1 MCHLIVMQ
9 KYNSSLFFQI
19 VKDMLKLF
27 RGILNKKHYS
37 VLHLVYFV
45 FQNKNCRKTNDYVPN
60 QKI

>member
-27 RGILNKKHYS
+27 RDILNKNHYS
-37 VLHLVYFV
+37 ASCLSIFV
-45 FQNKNCRKTNDYVPN
+45 FQNKNCQKNNN
-60 QKI
+60 Q

>member
-37 VLHLVYFV
+37 VSCLSTFV
-45 FQNKNCRKTNDYVPN
+45 FQNKNCQKNNN
-60 QKI
+60 Q

>member
-19 VKDMLKLF
+19 VKDVLKLF
-27 RGILNKKHYS
+27 REILNKKHYS
-37 VLHLVYFV
+37 VSYLTTFV
-45 FQNKNCRKTNDYVPN
+45 FQNKNCRKTNDYDSN

>member
-1 MCHLIVMQ
+1 MCHLIVTQ

-37 VLHLVYFV
+37 VSRLVSFV
-45 FQNKNCRKTNDYVPN
+45 FQNKNC
-60 QKI
+60 